1 MSSNSP
7 RRQDQA
13 NTASAPTP
21 SARPVRTTASDDGSM
36 GRAGGAT
43 SAPSRAW
50 TCQSGLP
57 GGRLAATSVVQ
68 TTVGTAVLGKEPAR
82 YLPASRNADRPFRYT
97 AHDRPMTTPGCRSM
111 ARCKSDCPVAPLPGY
126 PLNLTAPLTL
136 VRVRRCRLWWL
147 RLNPDPAHSG

>member
-1 MSSNSP
+1 
-7 RRQDQA
+7 
-13 NTASAPTP
+13 
-21 SARPVRTTASDDGSM
+21 
-36 GRAGGAT
+36 
-43 SAPSRAW
+43 
-50 TCQSGLP
+50 
-57 GGRLAATSVVQ
+57 VQ

-82 YLPASRNADRPFRYT
+82 YLPASRSADRPFRYT

-147 RLNPDPAHSG
+147 RLKALDWRRAEATEDPRQSQYPPQLGGEHG